1 MHLTSAHA
9 VMDLVG
15 IGIGPANLSLAALLR
30 PHPQIKGRFFDK
42 RSEFQWHS
50 GLMLPQAALQVP
62 YLKDLVSLVDP
73 TNELS
78 FLSFLVK
85 HKRLLCFI
93 NANFPQV
100 LRREFNQYYRWA
112 CEQIPDLQFDSDIES
127 VDIEGGLLVVKGSGG
142 TQATRNLVLG
152 TGQQPSVPAC
162 AKPWLGATLLHA
174 SQYLLNN
181 NPVQGK
187 RVVVVGGGQ
196 TGAEVFQHLISD
208 TDAMPASV
216 AWVSR
221 RWNFFPLDESSF
233 TNELYTPEYSDYFYG
248 LPEARRRQLLAEQ
261 KLASDGI
268 SPSLLESIYRR
279 VYELRNVLGHPCDL
293 HLQPG
298 RELVDVTRNKG
309 GWALEL
315 THAHSGIHEAL
326 DADIVV
332 LCTGYD
338 YGMPTFLDPIAG
350 RIDTN
355 EGEFVVNEDYS
366 IRWDSPQGCRIYVQ
380 NAARSQRG
388 IADPNLGLIPWRC
401 ARIINSVAQRTVYD
415 VEVPAS
421 FVSWD
426 TRSHS
431 GREASPGLRMAS

>member
-1 MHLTSAHA
+1 
-9 VMDLVG
+9 MDLVG

-30 PHPQIKGRFFDK
+30 PHQEIKAQFFDK

-93 NANFPQV
+93 NANFTQV

-127 VDIEGGLLVVKGSGG
+127 VDIEGGLLVVKGSGV
-142 TQATRNLVLG
+142 TQATRNVVLG

-162 AKPWLGATLLHA
+162 ARPWLGATLLHA

-196 TGAEVFQHLISD
+196 TGAEVFQHLISN

-248 LPEARRRQLLAEQ
+248 LPEVRRRQLLAEQ

-268 SPSLLESIYRR
+268 SSSLLESIYRR

-298 RELVDVTRNKG
+298 RELVNVTRNKG

-315 THAHSGIHEAL
+315 KHAHSGIQEAL

-332 LCTGYD
+332 LCTGYG
-338 YGMPTFLDPIAG
+338 YGMPAFLEPIAG

-355 EGEFVVNEDYS
+355 EGEFVVDEDYS
-366 IRWDSPQGCRIYVQ
+366 IRWDGPEGCRIYVQ

-415 VEVPAS
+415 VDVPAP

-426 TRSHS
+426 ARSRS
-431 GREASPGLRMAS
+431 GREASPVLRMAS

>member
-1 MHLTSAHA
+1 MHLTSDA

-30 PHPQIKGRFFDK
+30 PHQQIKGRFFDK

-85 HKRLLCFI
+85 HKRLLCFM

-142 TQATRNLVLG
+142 TQATRNVVLG

-162 AKPWLGATLLHA
+162 AKPWLGTTLLHA

-181 NPVQGK
+181 NPVQSK

-196 TGAEVFQHLISD
+196 TGAEVFQHLISN

-248 LPEARRRQLLAEQ
+248 LSETQRRQLLAEQ

-315 THAHSGIHEAL
+315 KHAHSGIREAL
-326 DADIVV
+326 DADVVV

-338 YGMPTFLDPIAG
+338 YRMPAFLDPIAG

-355 EGEFVVNEDYS
+355 EGEFVVDEDYS
-366 IRWDSPQGCRIYVQ
+366 IRWDGLQDCRIYVQ

-401 ARIINSVAQRTVYD
+401 ARIINSVAHRAVYD
-415 VEVPAS
+415 VEVPAP

-426 TRSHS
+426 ARSHS
-431 GREASPGLRMAS
+431 SQGASPSLRMAS